1 MPTGTLRR
9 VVAVIALFALGACAT
24 PEGPFAERHMIAA
37 ANPYAAEAGLEMLRE
52 GGSAVDAAIAAQMVL
67 TLVEP
72 QSSGIGGGAF
82 LLHFAP
88 GRPDR
93 GVPPVLA
100 AFDGRETAPRADD
113 GNLFLGPDGRP
124 IPFGER
130 VVGGIPVGVP
140 GVVRMLAEAH
150 KRYGRLPWGRL
161 FEPAIRL
168 AEQGFVVS
176 PRLHALI
183 AADEHLKDFPA
194 ARQYFFTADGAP
206 LPIGQVLRNQ
216 ALADT
221 LRQIADRG
229 ADAFYRGPIAADI
242 VAAVQS
248 APVRPGKMTLDDLA
262 DYRVKVRAAICT
274 PYRDWRV
281 CGMPPPSSGAVTI
294 GQILAFLEPYDM
306 ARIGTSS
313 AQAVHL
319 IAEASRLAF
328 ADRDQY
334 LADPE
339 FVRVPVAG
347 LLDRSYLTTRGQMIS
362 TLGSMGHAQPGL
374 PPDAGP
380 TRYAPDQN
388 ALESASTS
396 QLTVV
401 DDNGNAVS
409 LTTSVNLPFGSR
421 LMVRGF
427 MLNDQLTDFS
437 ARPAI
442 NGLPVANRVEGGK
455 RPLSS
460 MSPTLVLDRDG
471 RLVLAIG
478 SPGGRNIIGYVVRAL
493 VAALDQGMSM
503 QHAVE
508 APNFVNRNGPTILER
523 GTALEPL
530 AEPLRALGHEVQIRP
545 LTSGL
550 YGVRVTRQGLEGGA
564 DPRREGVAIGD

>member
-1 MPTGTLRR
+1 
-9 VVAVIALFALGACAT
+9 
-24 PEGPFAERHMIAA
+24 MIAA
-37 ANPYAAEAGLEMLRE
+37 ANPHAAAAGLEMLRA

-113 GNLFLGPDGRP
+113 GNLFLRPDGQP

-130 VVGGIPVGVP
+130 MVGGIPVGVP
-140 GVVRMLAEAH
+140 GAVRMLAEAH

-194 ARQYFFTADGAP
+194 ARQYFFTAGGAP
-206 LPIGQVLRNQ
+206 LATGQMLRNK

-242 VAAVQS
+242 VAAVRS
-248 APVRPGKMTLDDLA
+248 APVGPSRMTLDDLA
-262 DYRVKVRAAICT
+262 NYRAPVREAICT
-274 PYRDWRV
+274 PYRSWRV
-281 CGMPPPSSGAVTI
+281 CGMPPPSAGAIAI

-362 TLGSMGHAQPGL
+362 TLGSMGRAQPGL
-374 PPDAGP
+374 PPDAGRI
-380 TRYAPDQN
+380 RYDP
-388 ALESASTS
+388 
-396 QLTVV
+396 
-401 DDNGNAVS
+401 
-409 LTTSVNLPFGSR
+409 
-421 LMVRGF
+421 
-427 MLNDQLTDFS
+427 
-437 ARPAI
+437 AR
-442 NGLPVANRVEGGK
+442 
-455 RPLSS
+455 
-460 MSPTLVLDRDG
+460 
-471 RLVLAIG
+471 
-478 SPGGRNIIGYVVRAL
+478 
-493 VAALDQGMSM
+493 
-503 QHAVE
+503 
-508 APNFVNRNGPTILER
+508 
-523 GTALEPL
+523 
-530 AEPLRALGHEVQIRP
+530 
-545 LTSGL
+545 
-550 YGVRVTRQGLEGGA
+550 
-564 DPRREGVAIGD
+564 